1 MITIFRGYQ
10 RKDGS
15 FPREGTGEII
25 NYDNTTIFY
34 LVKDVPGVVGD
45 LTGKAKI
52 MTKNLHIYGAKTLDE
67 LIYKP
72 VALAMDPS
80 SDPANPRVT
89 DIYLLS
95 ALGVSDAAVED
106 K

>member
-25 NYDNTTIFY
+25 NYDNTMIFY
-34 LVKDVPGVVGD
+34 LVKDVPGVVGEKS
-45 LTGKAKI
+45 GQAKI
-52 MTKNLHIYGAKTLDE
+52 STKNLHIFGAQTLDE
-67 LIYKP
+67 LLYKP
-72 VALAMDPS
+72 VVLGIDPS

-95 ALGVSDAAVED
+95 AFGIPDAGGED